1 MLRVAHASRPLL
13 AAPRR
18 ARARRAT
25 VAAVQRRATDVRRS
39 SEPPLH
45 RLALRLTTLAAP
57 VVRASTPQ
65 KVLVTS
71 LGASAAL
78 LLLRWRAV
86 LGAITPP
93 ALAVAA
99 VGWVL
104 AHENRAALEEDVLLL
119 IHPERPRAAANKK
132 KKPQA
137 SYDENGNDDFS
148 GVVEIDD
155 DDEELNEPEPPE
167 EGPWDGGFTVQR
179 ASVLDAERPDLLS
192 GIGGDG
198 PKTWRR
204 GTPPPK

>member
-1 MLRVAHASRPLL
+1 MLRVAHAPRPPL

-18 ARARRAT
+18 ARARRAA
-25 VAAVQRRATDVRRS
+25 VSAVQRRAPDERRS
-39 SEPPLH
+39 IEPPLQH
-45 RLALRLTTLAAP
+45 LALRLHTLAAP

-78 LLLRWRAV
+78 LLLRWRSV
-86 LGAITPP
+86 LGAIASP

-104 AHENRAALEEDVLLL
+104 AHENRAALEEDFIML
-119 IHPERPRAAANKK
+119 IHPERPRTAKK
-132 KKPQA
+132 KKQA
-137 SYDENGNDDFS
+137 FVYDENGNIDVDIS

-155 DDEELNEPEPPE
+155 DEEEENEPE
-167 EGPWDGGFTVQR
+167 EGPWDGGYTVQR
-179 ASVLDAERPDLLS
+179 ATVLDAERPDLLS

-198 PKTWRR
+198 PKTWPR

>member
-18 ARARRAT
+18 ARARRAA
-25 VAAVQRRATDVRRS
+25 VAAVQRRATDQRRV

-104 AHENRAALEEDVLLL
+104 AHENRAALEEDLLLL
-119 IHPERPRAAANKK
+119 IHPERPRAASKK
-132 KKPQA
+132 KKPT
-137 SYDENGNDDFS
+137 YDENGNVDFS
-148 GVVEIDD
+148 GVVEIDID
-155 DDEELNEPEPPE
+155 DDEELTEPEPPE

-179 ASVLDAERPDLLS
+179 ASVLDSERPDLLS

-198 PKTWRR
+198 PKTWPR